1 MSLQDEA
8 RKAQI
13 KKKPPEKVA
22 ESCMFERLIKFG
34 AAQAGSRQFYPF
46 GDLPTKKKKFLRA
59 ILARTDGRTMTSGF
73 RFDMVRVN
81 MKCDRASSGADGAE

>member
-1 MSLQDEA
+1 MSLQDDA
-8 RKAQI
+8 RKAQM

-46 GDLPTKKKKFLRA
+46 GDLPTKKKKSFSEQFWHG
-59 ILARTDGRTMTSGF
+59 RTDGR
-73 RFDMVRVN
+73 
-81 MKCDRASSGADGAE
+81 